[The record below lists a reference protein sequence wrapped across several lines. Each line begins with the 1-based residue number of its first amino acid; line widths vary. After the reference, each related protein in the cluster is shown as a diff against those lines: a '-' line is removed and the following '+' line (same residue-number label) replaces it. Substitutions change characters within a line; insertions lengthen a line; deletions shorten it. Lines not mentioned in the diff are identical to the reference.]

1 MSLPAESVR
10 QALAEVR
17 RPPLRRILELD
28 PLDDD
33 TYLGHSLVKAPRIY
47 GGQAV
52 GQALVAAA
60 RTVSHDR
67 PIHSIHG
74 HFLHAGNPDI
84 PVQYQVDRLRDGG
97 SFTSRGVRAV
107 QSGDPIFTA
116 TASFQRVEGG
126 LGHQI
131 RPSKPARQPEELPE
145 FEDSLTE
152 KELQGAAWLPHLR
165 GGVAV
170 NFRFPEEYPRIANAR
185 GESRPPRQRAW
196 IQAPEPLGD
205 DPVTHAAAFAYISDL
220 FLLSSA
226 LPPHAITIEH
236 PKMQLASLDHTVWFH
251 EQFRIDE
258 WHLYE
263 QEGSWMGHGRA
274 LCRGYLYNRSGT
286 LVASTTQEGLLRL
299 RR

>member
-10 QALAEVR
+10 RSLAEVR
-17 RPPLRRILELD
+17 RPPLARILELD
-28 PLDDD
+28 AVDEN
-33 TYLGHSLVKAPRIY
+33 TYLGHSLVEATRIY

-52 GQALVAAA
+52 GQALTAAA
-60 RTVSHDR
+60 RTVPTDR
-67 PIHSIHG
+67 PVHSIHG
-74 HFLHAGNPDI
+74 HFLHPGNPTV
-84 PVQYQVDRLRDGG
+84 PVTYEVDRLRDGG

-107 QSGDPIFTA
+107 QSGTPIFTS

-126 LGHQI
+126 LRHHV
-131 RPSKPARQPEELPE
+131 RRSEPARQPEDLPE

-152 KELQGAAWLPHLR
+152 EDLARAVWLPHLR
-165 GGVAV
+165 SNVAV
-170 NFRFPEEYPRIANAR
+170 DFRFPEEYPRVANTR
-185 GESRPPRQRAW
+185 GEPRPPNQRAW
-196 IQAPEPLGD
+196 IRASEPLGD
-205 DPVTHAAAFAYISDL
+205 DPVIHTAAFAYLSDL

-226 LPPHAITIEH
+226 LPPHTVTIEN
-236 PKMQLASLDHTVWFH
+236 PRLQLASLDHTIWFH

-263 QEGSWMGHGRA
+263 QEGSWMGHGRG

-299 RR
+299 RG